1 MILGVGI
8 DLVMISEIQQQI
20 DEIEH
25 YLSEVFTKSEIE
37 YCSKQGNPHASFA
50 ARFAAKEA
58 FMKALGTGWTK
69 EIDFQEIAVVRE
81 EGNRP
86 TLRLSANVLA
96 SLLIPRPFT
105 AHVDGSMELRL

>member
-25 YLSEVFTKSEIE
+25 YISEVFTKSEIE
-37 YCSKQGNPHASFA
+37 YCSKQGNPY
-50 ARFAAKEA
+50 
-58 FMKALGTGWTK
+58 ALGTGWTK
-69 EIDFQEIAVVRE
+69 EIDFQEIEVVRE

-86 TLRLSANVLA
+86 TLRLSATALA
-96 SLLIPRPFT
+96 SLLIPRTFT
-105 AHVDGSMELRL
+105 AHVSLSHTDSVATAVVVLDN